1 MNYKRLFS
9 DAHSDLDLTKQTS
22 SATGLGWFPDAEE
35 QLLPELPESPEPS
48 VAELEFLAV
57 ANS

>member
-1 MNYKRLFS
+1 M
-9 DAHSDLDLTKQTS
+9 TKLTS